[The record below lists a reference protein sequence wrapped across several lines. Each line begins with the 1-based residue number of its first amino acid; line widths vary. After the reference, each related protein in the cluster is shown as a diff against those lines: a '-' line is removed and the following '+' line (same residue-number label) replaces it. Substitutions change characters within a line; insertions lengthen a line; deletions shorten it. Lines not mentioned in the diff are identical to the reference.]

1 MATLKNTTIND
12 TGFIQ
17 VPAGNTA
24 QRPGSS
30 ANGAIRYN
38 SNKGVVEIYDGVG
51 WKNSRGGIVEA
62 TSSGNVHTCIVDDI
76 YKTHIFTGN
85 GTFSVTQGGMVE
97 YLLVGA
103 GGGGGMDMGGGG
115 AGGAVI
121 EGTFEVAATTSY
133 TITVGIGGFGAPQGG
148 GGYRTDGAGP
158 QPSSHQFTISATNG
172 GNTSAFGV
180 TAIGGGYGGSSYF
193 GYTPNNGFGANGASG
208 GGASGYSDGNTGRQG
223 VGTRGLGYD
232 GGSSAGQYYSGGGGG
247 AGGPGIG
254 GGNQPNGGPG
264 KLSRILGRDIWWGA
278 GGGGASYSL
287 GTGGNG
293 GLGGGGAGAL
303 GSATAGAN
311 GFNNG
316 MVSAG
321 GGSNQWAQTRGG
333 DAGKNTGSG
342 GGGGS
347 HYNLSNR
354 GGEGGDGIVIIRYRQ
369 APAEITAD
377 QQYERLFFVGNNG
390 NLTISNNGSRCV
402 NIFRTGGSAGWDTQA
417 YVSQG
422 FTAPCTIEYNKMA
435 AIPSGDNGLSYCM
448 ISWNTDPTT
457 DSSYSSLD
465 IASYPFNTGAYHV
478 YHNGSPVLTSGVW
491 DPSKKFY
498 IVYATNG
505 HMYHY
510 NGSTL
515 LYSVNYGSAT
525 VYVDTSFHSVSGIY
539 GGFSNIRVIKK
550 AWNGTGYT

>member
-24 QRPGSS
+24 QRPASP

-38 SNKGVVEIYDGVG
+38 SNKGVVEVYDGVG

-62 TSSGNVHTCIVDDI
+62 TSTGNVHTCIVNDI

-85 GTFSVTQGGMVE
+85 GTFVVTQGGMVE

-115 AGGAVI
+115 GGGAVI
-121 EGTFEVAATTSY
+121 EGTFEVTATNY
-133 TITVGIGGFGAPQGG
+133 TITVGRGGFGAPEGS

-158 QPSSHQFTISATNG
+158 QPGGHQFTISATNG

-193 GYTPNNGFGANGASG
+193 GYTPNYGYGANGASG
-208 GGASGYSDGNTGRQG
+208 GGASGYSDGSAGRQG
-223 VGTRGLGYD
+223 TGTPGLGYD
-232 GGSSAGQYYSGGGGG
+232 GGSSSGQYYSGGGGG

-254 GGNQPNGGPG
+254 GGSQPNGGPG
-264 KLSRILGRDIWWGA
+264 LLCRILGRDIWWGA
-278 GGGGASYSL
+278 GGGGGSYSL

-303 GSATAGAN
+303 GSAAAGAN

-321 GGSNQWAQTRGG
+321 GGSGQWAQTRGG
-333 DAGKNTGSG
+333 DAGRNTGSG

-347 HYNLSNR
+347 HYNATNR

-369 APAEITAD
+369 APAEITTD

-402 NIFRTGGSAGWDTQA
+402 NIFKTGGSAGWDTQA

-435 AIPSGDNGLSYCM
+435 AIPSGDNGASYCM
-448 ISWNTDPTT
+448 IGWNPDPTT
-457 DSSYSSLD
+457 DSSYGSID
-465 IASYPFNTGAYHV
+465 YASYPYRMDNYSV
-478 YHNGSPVLTSGVW
+478 YHNGSQVHYGTAW

-498 IVYATNG
+498 IVYAANG
-505 HMYHY
+505 YMYHY
-510 NGSTL
+510 NGPTL

-525 VYVDTSFHSVSGIY
+525 VYLDTSFYAVNSIY